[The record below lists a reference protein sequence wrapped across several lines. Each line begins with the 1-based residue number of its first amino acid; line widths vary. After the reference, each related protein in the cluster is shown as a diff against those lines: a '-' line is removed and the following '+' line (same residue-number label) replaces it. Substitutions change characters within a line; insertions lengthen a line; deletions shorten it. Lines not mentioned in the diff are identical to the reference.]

1 MQRVLITGANRGI
14 GLEFTKHFLE
24 RGEQVFAVVRKAG
37 SLVLPKLV
45 EIYPGQLSVLSL
57 DVSHSDEFENFTAAL
72 LNHTEALDLLI
83 HNAGVLPAG
92 ERFGAVQANDLID
105 TFKVN
110 AVAPLLLT
118 QALLPLLMRGR
129 QAKVIMISTELASI
143 ANRKAFAT
151 PSYSISKAA
160 LNMAM
165 RLLAFEL
172 SARDIGCMAVHPGWV
187 KTDMGG
193 SNAPV
198 DAEDAVRAMVA
209 LMDRFMP
216 AQQGGFFSSDGQTI
230 PW

>member
-14 GLEFTKHFLE
+14 GLGFVKHFLE
-24 RGEQVFAVVRKAG
+24 RGDRVFAVVRKAG
-37 SLVLPKLV
+37 SPALPKLA
-45 EIYPGQLSVLSL
+45 EMYPGQLSILSL
-57 DVSHSDEFENFTAAL
+57 DVSHSNEFENFTETL
-72 LNHTEALDLLI
+72 SSHTEALDLLI
-83 HNAGVLPAG
+83 HNAGVLPSG

-105 TFKVN
+105 AFKVN

-118 QALLPLLMRGR
+118 QALIPLLLRGHNP
-129 QAKVIMISTELASI
+129 KVIMISTELASI

-193 SNAPV
+193 SNAPLAV
-198 DAEDAVRAMVA
+198 EDAVRPLVM
-209 LMDRFMP
+209 LIDRFLP